1 MENVIQTFVAEKTFT
16 SSEEFYSSEEL
27 QEIYSY
33 YAPSALKTMI
43 KISKENDF
51 IKVFKVEV
59 DPKKNYG
66 TSFKL
71 FELYKTFDGLIILQE
86 VSACSIMSNS
96 PFREVKLT
104 ENGFAYTDSRFSRQQ
119 RRLLAKHE
127 VIVTTDA

>member
-1 MENVIQTFVAEKTFT
+1 MQNVIQTFIAEKTFT
-16 SSEEFYSSEEL
+16 NSEEFYSSEEL
-27 QEIYSY
+27 KEIYSY

-43 KISKENDF
+43 KLSKENDF
-51 IKVFKVEV
+51 IKVFKVEA

-66 TSFKL
+66 ISFKL
-71 FELYKTFDGLIILQE
+71 FELYKTFDGLIILKE
-86 VSACSIMSNS
+86 VSACSMMTNT

-104 ENGFAYTDSRFSRQQ
+104 ENGFAYTDSRFSRRQ